1 MKNVP
6 HNLSNLK
13 NKIDKLDINK
23 LVPVPLDLRKLSD
36 VVKNDVIKKEIYNA
50 KIKNIED
57 KIPDIINLSTNTTLN
72 AKINEAK
79 NEITSITNVA
89 ATTAFNA
96 KIG

>member
-6 HNLSNLK
+6 YGLSNLK
-13 NKIDKLDINK
+13 NKIDKLDVNK

-36 VVKNDVIKKEIYNA
+36 VVKNDVVKKEIYNA

-79 NEITSITNVA
+79 NEITSITNVV
-89 ATTAFNA
+89 ATTALNA

>member
-6 HNLSNLK
+6 YDLSNLK
-13 NKIDKLDINK
+13 NKLDKLDVNK

-36 VVKNDVIKKEIYNA
+36 VVKNDVVKKEIYNA

-79 NEITSITNVA
+79 NEITSITNVV
-89 ATTAFNA
+89 ATTALNA

>member
-6 HNLSNLK
+6 YDLSNLK
-13 NKIDKLDINK
+13 NKIDKLDVNK

-36 VVKNDVIKKEIYNA
+36 VVKNDVVKKEIYNA

-79 NEITSITNVA
+79 NEITSITNVV
-89 ATTAFNA
+89 ATTALNA